1 MATLNTRIILRNDST
16 ANWLANDTQVLLKG
30 EVGIEF
36 LTDGTVKMKVG
47 DGTKTWAE
55 LPYFGGESAHV
66 YEATLETDET
76 KEQAIARVVGD
87 NTPVVGDIAIVK
99 VLINGD
105 KYEYTA
111 YVCKETDE
119 GTAWA
124 AMDGNYNAES
134 VYFDSDL
141 LLTYTFGKFVP
152 DKTTGNVTV
161 AAAGKSIKDLLM
173 SAYVDVIDPTIT
185 DPNLSVSL
193 NPASASG
200 EVGTYYSIPTAT
212 ATMTAGTYSYGST
225 TSTSTSAGI
234 VATSIKISDNKV
246 NGENSSANS
255 NTATYT
261 ISSTSLPE
269 ANRQI
274 TDTAQNIVFSAECSY
289 PASSLQ
295 PVNNIG
301 ESADEDGNTYAAID
315 KGTDTASKTYSITGY
330 RKPFWGYK
338 LTADALADPTKITS
352 AQVRAL
358 GNSGTS
364 VGGVPTTFTVP
375 KDTKQVYFA
384 IKAGTKTSLTA
395 VNKSALSAPVAFTKV
410 ASGVS
415 VEGANGYTAVAYDLW
430 YANFD
435 EGTSGSAE
443 LGLTWK

>member
-1 MATLNTRIILRNDST
+1 MATLNTRIVLRNDSS
-16 ANWLANDTQVLLKG
+16 ANWLTNSKQVLLKG

-47 DGTKTWAE
+47 DGTKTWEE
-55 LPYFGGESAHV
+55 LSYFGGEESHV

-76 KEQAIARVVGD
+76 KEAAIARVVGS

-99 VLINGD
+99 ALISGD

-111 YVCKETDE
+111 YVCKETED

-124 AMDGNYNAES
+124 AMDGNYNAKN
-134 VYFDSDL
+134 VYFDKDFL
-141 LLTYTFGKFVP
+141 FTYAFGKFSP
-152 DKTTGNVTV
+152 DTTTGNVTV
-161 AAAGKSIKDLLM
+161 PALGKNLEDFFIGAHVDIK
-173 SAYVDVIDPTIT
+173 DPTIT

-193 NPASASG
+193 SPASASG

-212 ATMTAGTYSYGST
+212 ATMTAGSYSYGST

-234 VATSIKISDNKV
+234 VATSIKISDDKV
-246 NGENSSANS
+246 NGENSSTNS
-255 NTATYT
+255 NSATYT
-261 ISSTSLPE
+261 ISATSLPE
-269 ANRQI
+269 TSRQI
-274 TDTAQNIVFSAECSY
+274 TDTAQSIKFSAECSY

-315 KGTDTASKTYSITGY
+315 AGTDTASKTYSITGY

-375 KDTKQVYFA
+375 ADTKQVYFA
-384 IKAGTKTSLTA
+384 VKAGQKSSLTA

-410 ASGVS
+410 ASGVN

>member
-16 ANWLANDTQVLLKG
+16 ANWLTNSNQVLLKG

-36 LTDGTVKMKVG
+36 LADGKVKMKVG

-55 LPYFGGESAHV
+55 LSYFGGDESHV
-66 YEATLETDET
+66 YEATLEANET
-76 KEQAIARVVGD
+76 KEAAITRVVGT
-87 NTPVVGDIAIVK
+87 NTPVSGDIAIVK
-99 VLINGD
+99 ALINGE

-111 YVCKETDE
+111 YVYN

-124 AMDGNYNAES
+124 AMDGNYNAEN

-141 LLTYTFGKFVP
+141 LLTYAFGKFVP

-161 AAAGKSIKDLLM
+161 SAAGKSIKDLLM
-173 SAYVDVIDPTIT
+173 SAYVDVVDPTIT
-185 DPNLSVSL
+185 DPDLSVSL
-193 NPASASG
+193 SPASASG

-212 ATMTAGTYSYGST
+212 ATMTAGSYSYGST
-225 TSTSTSAGI
+225 TSNSTSAGI

-246 NGENSSANS
+246 KGEKSSSNS

-261 ISSTSLPE
+261 ISATDLPE
-269 ANRQI
+269 TSRQI
-274 TDTAQNIVFSAECSY
+274 TDTAQSIVFSAECSY

-301 ESADEDGNTYAAID
+301 ESADEDGNTYTAID
-315 KGTDTASKTYSITGY
+315 AGTDTASKTYSISGY

-338 LTADALADPTKITS
+338 LTTEALADPTKITS

-384 IKAGTKTSLTA
+384 VKAGTKTSLTA

-415 VEGANGYTAVAYDLW
+415 VEGANSYTAVAYDLW